1 MDRQDGAGKGDV
13 VCTVWWFLDYEAG
26 GCLDSMRCWRDWLD
40 DSFTT

>member
-1 MDRQDGAGKGDV
+1 MYGG
-13 VCTVWWFLDYEAG
+13 LDYEAG